1 MKPFHLFLMFFLV
14 NNLYFFHFLGIKESV
29 EGHLS
34 YKDWPR
40 FVRLGLILLGTT
52 LIVWVVG
59 SFLLTPWHLPYLE
72 TPLSVLALALLSWL
86 VYFLSPPPAD
96 NQDSGPWSAVLN
108 SLLLGG
114 ALLIYGSSDTWLDII
129 FSVIAVIL
137 AYAVTLLFF
146 SALKT
151 RLLREKI
158 PVVFQGL
165 PLQLTVSGLVALV
178 LAWTGR

>member
-14 NNLYFFHFLGIKESV
+14 NNLYFFHFLGVKESV
-29 EGHLS
+29 EGGLS
-34 YKDWPR
+34 YRDWPR

-52 LIVWVVG
+52 LVLWVV
-59 SFLLTPWHLPYLE
+59 SRFVLTPWHLPFLE
-72 TPLSVLALALLSWL
+72 TPVSVLVLALLSWL

-96 NQDSGPWSAVLN
+96 SHDPGPWSAVMN

-114 ALLIYGSSDTWLDII
+114 ALVIYGSAETWLDIV
-129 FSVIAVIL
+129 FSVLAVVL
-137 AYAVTLLFF
+137 AYAGTFLFF

-158 PVVFQGL
+158 PVLFQGL